1 MSDLLYEAEQALVY
15 TAPAESPAL
24 VLAVA
29 YGEQAA
35 TPDPIDTVDVFWT
48 HRDRPGVFVANMVK
62 TGDWQHD
69 MDALLRV
76 EVYVVESLYAL
87 LGGWPE
93 PTPLPTDFTPPPG
106 VVYLPAMPP
115 GYVLPPGIIGIE

>member
-1 MSDLLYEAEQALVY
+1 MSELLAEAEAALAY

-29 YGEQAA
+29 YGEQLG
-35 TPDPIDTVDVFWT
+35 TPDLVDTVDVFWQ
-48 HRDRPGVFVANMVK
+48 HRERPGVFVANMVK
-62 TGDWQHD
+62 FSGWQSD

-76 EVYVVESLYAL
+76 QVYLIESIYAL
-87 LGGWPE
+87 MGGWPA

-106 VVYLPAMPP
+106 IVYLPDQPP
-115 GYVLPPGIIGIE
+115 GYILPPGVIGIE